1 MRQKSHTG
9 IASLPIISLH
19 KRCSYQFGEYK
30 GGNMVAVLEKFKDRE
45 QVSSGDEL
53 SYVGDEDV
61 DQEEQLSTSDAG
73 SQDPKLELGD
83 DLLDL
88 YFSEV
93 GRTSLLN
100 DEETRMLA
108 SQIEDGEHLARVE
121 KEWIAGH
128 GVKPS
133 AIELLLAVA
142 ERLTGVWAIFETIY
156 HYLKLPAH
164 GSIAKKVLHPDLR
177 SAIDSKI
184 DQGLCDAIAEIIG
197 ASPTTIEKSTI
208 ELSLD
213 SRLMPWDIMEEAG
226 LRISLAQLSDL
237 LQSPEF
243 RDKLE
248 VHRSEIAKHF
258 ERIREKA
265 RQASGRMI
273 QANLRLVVS
282 VAKGHMSWGVPLSD
296 LIQEGNIGLMQAV
309 RKFDHRRG
317 TKFSTY
323 ATPWI
328 WQAVNR
334 AVNDKSRIV
343 RLPGHVVEQLTKL
356 GKARNNL
363 AQKLGRQPTEKE
375 LISET
380 RLPPKKIKVLLEL
393 ISGGTV
399 SLDTP
404 VGEDGCQLGDFIA
417 DQTILQPEEQAT
429 TSLLSE
435 ELNRTLESLT
445 PRERRVIELRY
456 GLGNERSRTLC
467 EVGTELSLT
476 KERIRQIEKEA
487 LTKLRHPSQSRKL
500 IGYLG

>member
-1 MRQKSHTG
+1 
-9 IASLPIISLH
+9 
-19 KRCSYQFGEYK
+19 
-30 GGNMVAVLEKFKDRE
+30 MVAVLDNVKDRE
-45 QVSSGDEL
+45 RVSFGDEALDIGDENVEDEELSDMEGISGDR
-53 SYVGDEDV
+53 
-61 DQEEQLSTSDAG
+61 
-73 SQDPKLELGD
+73 KLEPGGD
-83 DLLDL
+83 LMDL

-93 GRTSLLN
+93 GRTSLLD

-108 SQIEDGEHLARVE
+108 SQIEDRQHLARVE
-121 KEWIAGH
+121 KGWIAVH
-128 GVKPS
+128 GIKPS
-133 AIELLLAVA
+133 GLELLTALT
-142 ERLTGVWAIFETIY
+142 ERLAGMNGVFETVCKCLEIPS
-156 HYLKLPAH
+156 HRRV
-164 GSIAKKVLHPDLR
+164 AKQMSHPDLR
-177 SAIDSKI
+177 SAIDNKV
-184 DQGLCDAIAEIIG
+184 DQGLSDAVAE
-197 ASPTTIEKSTI
+197 TTGESATRAEEDII
-208 ELSLD
+208 ELSRD
-213 SRLMPWDIMEEAG
+213 SRVIPWDILEDAG
-226 LRISLAQLSDL
+226 LRISLAELGEL

-248 VHRSEIAKHF
+248 VHSSEIAQHF
-258 ERIREKA
+258 DRIRERA
-265 RQASGRMI
+265 RQANDRMI
-273 QANLRLVVS
+273 KANLRLVVS
-282 VAKGHMSWGVPLSD
+282 VAKKHSGWGVPLPD

-334 AVNDKSRIV
+334 AVNDKSRLV

-356 GKARNNL
+356 GKVRNSL

-380 RLPPKKIKVLLEL
+380 RLPPKKMKAMLEL

-404 VGEDGCQLGDFIA
+404 VGEDGCQLGDLIA

-429 TSLLSE
+429 TSLLGE
-435 ELNRTLESLT
+435 ELDKTLESLT
-445 PRERRVIELRY
+445 PRERRVLELRY
-456 GLGNERSRTLC
+456 GLGNQRSQTLC

-487 LTKLRHPSQSRKL
+487 LTKLRHPSRSRKL